1 MGGIRSRRRSVLVGV
16 PLAAST
22 VAVAMSTTAAGAAPV
37 QRSEAFTFTSDA
49 TGEEVTCTVQGS
61 FDSTERPS
69 GDWSLTA
76 FVRISEASSPE
87 CFDGIAHLTVPL
99 DSGDEHYTG
108 GGSFVQVETTTAT
121 AVESISYDVYFNAC
135 ACYSDRYQNPK

>member
-1 MGGIRSRRRSVLVGV
+1 
-16 PLAAST
+16 
-22 VAVAMSTTAAGAAPV
+22 V